1 MLTPRVVAVPESSA
15 CPPARKPATHL
26 RPGERDGATK
36 VSSPGLY
43 VSPKRNSAEA
53 PRLVCSAY
61 SRLKG
66 PRLKRLRALL
76 LASNRFF
83 VKPACRLIEV
93 VFWVGSA
100 DLPARVATP
109 EEGPA
114 QVVLRQHPR
123 TRFCG
128 TKTASQECRFFN
140 NIGRIAV

>member
-15 CPPARKPATHL
+15 CPLARKPATHL
-26 RPGERDGATK
+26 RPGEGDGATK
-36 VSSPGLY
+36 VSSPRP
-43 VSPKRNSAEA
+43 VRFPKAQFRRGPA
-53 PRLVCSAY
+53 PCMFPD
-61 SRLKG
+61 SRLKA